1 MDTNELVFIGCI
13 ADFFSIL
20 FSVPFELV
28 MPASVEILLSIC
40 FREYLAP
47 LSHGATNHGVLICT
61 ILAGAFVQVY
71 GVFKFI
77 CYMNFIS
84 RSCLFCIS
92 RKESCSQPQVVYT
105 WD

>member
-20 FSVPFELV
+20 FSIPFELV

-47 LSHGATNHGVLICT
+47 LSHGATNHGV
-61 ILAGAFVQVY
+61 
-71 GVFKFI
+71 
-77 CYMNFIS
+77 
-84 RSCLFCIS
+84 
-92 RKESCSQPQVVYT
+92 
-105 WD
+105 